1 MSSEASVQLS
11 LFDDTTDDAGTGA
24 CDAAPVVAGQQAST
38 EGSGS
43 SSTVSAPMATGGAPR
58 NATTVRVGG
67 RAGTRPV
74 PVPGSAR
81 SRRVFSDAAE
91 EWGRRQALA
100 APVWSREKRR
110 RVAALLGLVLADDP
124 GG

>member
-24 CDAAPVVAGQQAST
+24 CDAAPVVAGQQVST
-38 EGSGS
+38 EGSGGS
-43 SSTVSAPMATGGAPR
+43 SAVSASMATGGAPR

-91 EWGRRQALA
+91 
-100 APVWSREKRR
+100 
-110 RVAALLGLVLADDP
+110 
-124 GG
+124 